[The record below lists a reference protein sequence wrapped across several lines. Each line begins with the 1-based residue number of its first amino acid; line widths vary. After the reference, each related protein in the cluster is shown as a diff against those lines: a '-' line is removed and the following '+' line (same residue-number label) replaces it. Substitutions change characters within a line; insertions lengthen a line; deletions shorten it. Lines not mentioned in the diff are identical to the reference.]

1 MKKSEKVETLS
12 WKDTKAKDN
21 NRDHETGDRQDW
33 RKLGSGYPSLGAK
46 QMTLYFSGVDTGLD
60 KDMSHNGANTL
71 NPFLEAMQT
80 TGTFFQFENEEGF
93 EGSIYEITS
102 TAIDYQYRSGRKRH
116 REKIG
121 GKRREYKVN
130 FKSVKTGEGYDDGF
144 LETGGSGKTK
154 AIKAVRIMKKNS

>member
-1 MKKSEKVETLS
+1 MKKVETLS

-71 NPFLEAMQT
+71 VIPGIPVTVNITMLINTPLVPKSLLESA
-80 TGTFFQFENEEGF
+80 
-93 EGSIYEITS
+93 S
-102 TAIDYQYRSGRKRH
+102 TILSL
-116 REKIG
+116 I
-121 GKRREYKVN
+121 
-130 FKSVKTGEGYDDGF
+130 
-144 LETGGSGKTK
+144 
-154 AIKAVRIMKKNS
+154 IP